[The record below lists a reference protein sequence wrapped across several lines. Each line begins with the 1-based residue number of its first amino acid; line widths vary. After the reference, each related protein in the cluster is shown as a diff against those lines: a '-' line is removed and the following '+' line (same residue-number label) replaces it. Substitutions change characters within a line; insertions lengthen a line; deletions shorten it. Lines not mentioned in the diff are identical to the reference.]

1 MEGDA
6 AVEQQGSRSTIWAE
20 GGLADSEIMTVLVL
34 YHSSRF
40 KNFKTFYNGIVLGLL
55 RKCFPGAP
63 ATERFIALTSRVW
76 TLLVFFLAS
85 RMGRKTDI
93 YYIDS
98 TPLPVCHNRRIA
110 KHKVFT
116 GLAAR
121 GKTSMGWFFGFKLHI
136 VFNHQREIVASQT
149 DTRQCSRHNARAR
162 IDQGPERQALWR
174 QGLYRPKTRA
184 RASAP
189 RAHL

>member
-1 MEGDA
+1 MF
-6 AVEQQGSRSTIWAE
+6 SRRS
-20 GGLADSEIMTVLVL
+20 
-34 YHSSRF
+34 
-40 KNFKTFYNGIVLGLL
+40 LL
-55 RKCFPGAP
+55 RAFS
-63 ATERFIALTSRVW
+63 ALTSRVW

-93 YYIDS
+93 YHIDS

-136 VFNHQREIVASQT
+136 VFNHQREIVALKLTPAMQPTQRPCRMTKDLSGKLFGDKGYIGQKLA
-149 DTRQCSRHNARAR
+149 QK
-162 IDQGPERQALWR
+162 ALR
-174 QGLYRPKTRA
+174 RGLVP
-184 RASAP
+184 
-189 RAHL
+189 